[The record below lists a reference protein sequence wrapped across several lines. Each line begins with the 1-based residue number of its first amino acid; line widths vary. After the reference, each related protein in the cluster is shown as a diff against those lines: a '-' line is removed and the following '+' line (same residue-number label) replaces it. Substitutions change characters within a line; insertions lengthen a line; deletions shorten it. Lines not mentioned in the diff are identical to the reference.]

1 MIAETETQ
9 SQALHDTYVANMQG
23 ASQNLLE
30 IAHSMRDPRFP
41 GALIP
46 ADERLDSLFA
56 ASSGHLAWRRLAP
69 LLEARIAYELSDL
82 PTFIRSGPAPE
93 ALRDRMGGYSPFLW
107 CPIRLAP
114 GKLRKAAVSAC
125 ARLVKNLYEDAA
137 LLEPPRIRRSV
148 ADLLS
153 SFDEA
158 INHDELDNA
167 EALLLELREANAVD
181 GLNLRFLLARLLG
194 ARGPEAATRLST
206 LAEELRGLRLPEHLQ
221 RLFERLSVNG

>member
-1 MIAETETQ
+1 
-9 SQALHDTYVANMQG
+9 
-23 ASQNLLE
+23 
-30 IAHSMRDPRFP
+30 
-41 GALIP
+41 
-46 ADERLDSLFA
+46 
-56 ASSGHLAWRRLAP
+56 
-69 LLEARIAYELSDL
+69 
-82 PTFIRSGPAPE
+82 
-93 ALRDRMGGYSPFLW
+93 
-107 CPIRLAP
+107 
-114 GKLRKAAVSAC
+114 
-125 ARLVKNLYEDAA
+125 VKNLYEDAA